1 MRVEKIETF
10 NKENLEQLKEA
21 INNSLGLIGRT
32 FGIEINLASVSYR
45 DYNFTGK
52 LEANL
57 EEKDGELF
65 TKDAEY
71 YKNNCTDY
79 GLEPD
84 WLGTSFIHKD
94 KMYMIVG
101 LNPRASKMPVNCVSG
116 GQAYKFTVSSI
127 KKLVADHAY
136 VPGKETP
143 NGAS

>member
-1 MRVEKIETF
+1 MRVEKIESF
-10 NKENLEQLKEA
+10 DKENLKALKKA

-32 FGIEINLASVSYR
+32 FGIEIKLGSVSYR

-84 WLGTSFIHKD
+84 WLGTHFIHKN
-94 KMYMIVG
+94 KIFMIVG
-101 LNPRASKMPVNCVSG
+101 LNPRASKMPVNCISE
-116 GQAYKFTVSSI
+116 GQNYKFTVSSI

-136 VPGKETP
+136 VPSKEEP
-143 NGAS
+143 NGTS